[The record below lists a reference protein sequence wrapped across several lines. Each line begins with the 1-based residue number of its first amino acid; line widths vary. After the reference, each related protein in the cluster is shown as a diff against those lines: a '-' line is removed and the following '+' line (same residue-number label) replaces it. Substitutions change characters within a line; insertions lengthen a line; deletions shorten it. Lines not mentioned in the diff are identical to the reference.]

1 MNPETLEEAI
11 KLAKDI
17 GDAGVKSHFF
27 APVVFPPKKNEFL
40 LRASSLSFMLRA
52 RARSLSFSLSLSHT
66 HTLSLGIFT
75 AKKPSLSQTA
85 LTKKKNTH

>member
-27 APVVFPPKKNEFL
+27 APVAFPPPINE
-40 LRASSLSFMLRA
+40 RP
-52 RARSLSFSLSLSHT
+52 HIYT
-66 HTLSLGIFT
+66 
-75 AKKPSLSQTA
+75 
-85 LTKKKNTH
+85 